1 MSLLIT
7 QRNILRPKLRKIRV
21 EFFQELSKET
31 IRETIRKQEVVEHG

>member
-7 QRNILRPKLRKIRV
+7 QQNIFRPKFRKIRV